1 MLESA
6 LQESISFPGA
16 GMRRLHQSLPPTL
29 IVALL
34 SIIGCERLS
43 NDPVVAPISTDPPL
57 FRDITEAAGVAFVHQ
72 AGTTGRYFM
81 PEMTPPGV
89 ALFDYD
95 RDGDLDLY
103 LVNSGD
109 LDDRGLPRDGKT
121 GVQNRLYRQDDEGR
135 FVDVTASSGLG
146 DAGYGM
152 GAAVGDIDNDGFPD
166 VYLSNLGA
174 DHLYR
179 NNQDGTFSDVTL
191 AAGIDNIHWTTSVS
205 LLDFDRDG
213 WLDLY
218 VTNYVDYH
226 ADVKCPDNSGRDDYC
241 GPQVFSGL
249 PDKLYRNL
257 GGALD
262 DAAEGTGPRFEDV
275 SLAAGIARQGGPG
288 LGVVCADFND
298 DRWPDIYVAN
308 DHAANFLW
316 INQQDGTFQ
325 DEALFRGG
333 AVSAQGRPQASM
345 GIAVGDVDG
354 NGRIDLL
361 LTHLEGENNSLY
373 LGVDKKGFRESSA
386 RMGLA
391 SPSLGFTGFGTAF
404 LDIEND
410 GDLDLVVA
418 NGRVKRATRRDVD
431 RPGPDVP
438 GFWRVYA
445 EANHVFLND
454 GTGKFRRYRSAADPF
469 SSAVEVSRG
478 LATGDIDNDGDLDMV
493 VTNTAGPARV
503 YRNEAPLAGH
513 WLIVQAILPD
523 RGGRNALGA
532 RVTLVGKQ
540 QTWTRMIQSATS
552 YLSASDSRAHF
563 GLGETDQVL
572 RIEVD
577 WPDGRRETFDGGQV
591 DVVRV
596 LQAGEGES

>member
-1 MLESA
+1 
-6 LQESISFPGA
+6 
-16 GMRRLHQSLPPTL
+16 
-29 IVALL
+29 
-34 SIIGCERLS
+34 
-43 NDPVVAPISTDPPL
+43 
-57 FRDITEAAGVAFVHQ
+57 
-72 AGTTGRYFM
+72 
-81 PEMTPPGV
+81 
-89 ALFDYD
+89 
-95 RDGDLDLY
+95 
-103 LVNSGD
+103 
-109 LDDRGLPRDGKT
+109 
-121 GVQNRLYRQDDEGR
+121 
-135 FVDVTASSGLG
+135 
-146 DAGYGM
+146 M

-386 RMGLA
+386 RICLLYT
-391 SPSLGFTGFGTAF
+391 S
-404 LDIEND
+404 D
-410 GDLDLVVA
+410 
-418 NGRVKRATRRDVD
+418 
-431 RPGPDVP
+431 
-438 GFWRVYA
+438 
-445 EANHVFLND
+445 
-454 GTGKFRRYRSAADPF
+454 AADDTP
-469 SSAVEVSRG
+469 
-478 LATGDIDNDGDLDMV
+478 
-493 VTNTAGPARV
+493 
-503 YRNEAPLAGH
+503 
-513 WLIVQAILPD
+513 
-523 RGGRNALGA
+523 
-532 RVTLVGKQ
+532 
-540 QTWTRMIQSATS
+540 
-552 YLSASDSRAHF
+552 
-563 GLGETDQVL
+563 
-572 RIEVD
+572 
-577 WPDGRRETFDGGQV
+577 
-591 DVVRV
+591 
-596 LQAGEGES
+596 